1 MKLAPVIA
9 IALAAIGCNPSSASS
24 TAGAPPS
31 GSASAAAAPERAE
44 LGKPAPDFTLTDYEG
59 KVHHLA
65 DYRGKTVVLEWF
77 NPDCPFVKA
86 SHGKGS
92 LKTMAK
98 RLGDKV
104 VWLAINS
111 SGPGKQGN
119 GRDRVEAGKKAF
131 DLSHPVLID
140 ETGRVGKQY
149 GATNTPH
156 MYVIGPDGV
165 LAYRGAIDNSPDGEG
180 ESPTGGKLVNYV
192 DAALDDLANKR
203 PVATPDTR
211 AYGCGVKY
219 GSLAPLG
226 GLQNS

>member
-1 MKLAPVIA
+1 MKLATVVA
-9 IALAAIGCNPSSASS
+9 IALVAIGCNSPSASP
-24 TAGAPPS
+24 TGAAPPA
-31 GSASAAAAPERAE
+31 ASSPGAAAAAERAE
-44 LGKPAPDFTLTDYEG
+44 IGKPAPDFTLTDYEG
-59 KVHHLA
+59 KTHHLA
-65 DYRGKTVVLEWF
+65 DYKGKTVVLEWF

-104 VWLAINS
+104 VWLGINS
-111 SGPGKQGN
+111 SAPGKQGN

-131 DLSHPVLID
+131 DLSHAVLID
-140 ETGRVGKQY
+140 DSGRVGKQY

-180 ESPTGGKLVNYV
+180 ESPTGGKLINYV
-192 DAALDDLANKR
+192 DAALDDLAAKR
-203 PVATPDTR
+203 PVAMPETR

-219 GSLAPLG
+219 GSLGVLRG
-226 GLQNS
+226 T